1 MKALS
6 VKQPWASV
14 LCAGIKDVENRTW
27 QTKGAPGRIL
37 IHATKTKVE
46 SNYEGY
52 PDDYISTI
60 KNARTMGQIPEY
72 KDMPYGSIIG
82 YLDCYQIV
90 RDAESYWAQPDSYHW
105 CVKDAYLFDEPTSRL
120 DALNEAYILQSI
132 NELVSERDAAVVL
145 VSHRASTMK
154 IADEVLHMQVHLWR
168 QSHQQER
175 ESHRNRSICGARRK
189 TSRLYGI

>member
-60 KNARTMGQIPEY
+60 KNARTMGQIT
-72 KDMPYGSIIG
+72 
-82 YLDCYQIV
+82 YLLRNV
-90 RDAESYWAQPDSYHW
+90 RDTKTEQDRNNVTVAPGNSFGET
-105 CVKDAYLFDEPTSRL
+105 VKSF
-120 DALNEAYILQSI
+120 
-132 NELVSERDAAVVL
+132 
-145 VSHRASTMK
+145 H
-154 IADEVLHMQVHLWR
+154 
-168 QSHQQER
+168 
-175 ESHRNRSICGARRK
+175 
-189 TSRLYGI
+189 